1 LAQAILSQGSRLKIS
16 RSSLNKIIKRNM
28 NLLHHIVFSTSVMVQ
43 PWGLRIQPQ
52 EAKCNPTQGTW
63 HHMADPEPTLPP
75 WGQYEWLPQG
85 ECEMTRMSLD
95 RFCDFMEKKKLD
107 HIMFVGDSLSAMMA
121 SNFISLTGVEVHIN
135 EKGFFKKIPEASFG
149 RAVAESNVTETE
161 YDDASFDEQQFSC
174 RGNPITFT
182 YHRNDKIDPS
192 TKKFEKCGRKNVI
205 HGGATL
211 CSPWWE
217 EYLSNAKTTLLV
229 ANTGVHHHSEDSFKK
244 SFDLFFH
251 EISKVDAGMVVFRLS
266 APGHANCRIDS
277 TPFQNER
284 EFEVS
289 SIYSWDLV
297 RDFNKHA
304 KEKFQELQNPKFKI
318 LDVYGMSVL
327 RPDGHRK
334 PPHDCLHYKSPGL
347 PDWWNHLLMTELDH
361 E

>member
-1 LAQAILSQGSRLKIS
+1 LAQAILAPGSRLKIS

-43 PWGLRIQPQ
+43 PWGLRIQQPL

-75 WGQYEWLPQG
+75 YRQYEWLPQG
-85 ECEMTRMSLD
+85 GCEMTRMSLD
-95 RFCDFMEKKKLD
+95 HFCDFMEKKKLD

-121 SNFISLTGVEVHIN
+121 QNFISLTGIKAQISQ
-135 EKGFFKKIPEASFG
+135 KGLFK
-149 RAVAESNVTETE
+149 AESNVTETE
-161 YDDASFDEQQFSC
+161 YDASFDEQQFSC
-174 RGNPITFT
+174 PGNPITFT

-192 TKKFEKCGRKNVI
+192 TKKFQTCGSKKPV
-205 HGGATL
+205 GATN
-211 CSPWWE
+211 CYPWWDS
-217 EYLSNAKTTLLV
+217 YLSNAKTTLLV
-229 ANTGVHHHSEDSFKK
+229 ANTGLHHHSTDSFAQ
-244 SFDLFFH
+244 SFDLFFN

-266 APGHANCRIDS
+266 APGHAHCRIDS
-277 TPFQNER
+277 TPFQSES

-289 SIYSWDLV
+289 SMFSWDLV
-297 RDFNKHA
+297 REFNKHA
-304 KEKFQELQNPKFKI
+304 EEKFQELLDTSFKKPKFKI
-318 LDVYGMSVL
+318 LDVYSMSVL
-327 RPDGHRK
+327 RPDGHRL